1 MTRKRYIKLLMANG
15 WSRNNAEN
23 TAGLG
28 IDECKPNRSSK
39 TFDERFWKKTVSHR
53 GCWPCDTYD
62 ELLDFCFDADMLRRH
77 SMPVEPPVSI
87 FKESCK

>member
-39 TFDERFWKKTVSHR
+39 AFDERFWNEIWSHH
-53 GCWPCDTYD
+53 GCWPYNTYTEAYD
-62 ELLDFCFDADMLRRH
+62 NMMCLRKLYPSDKPGEGIRD
-77 SMPVEPPVSI
+77 I
-87 FKESCK
+87 F

>member
-87 FKESCK
+87 FKEV

>member
-1 MTRKRYIKLLMANG
+1 MTRKKYIKLLMANG

-23 TAGLG
+23 TAGIG

-39 TFDERFWKKTVSHR
+39 TFDERRWKKVVSHR

-62 ELLDFCFDADMLRRH
+62 ELLDFGF
-77 SMPVEPPVSI
+77 MPICSYATVRP
-87 FKESCK
+87 

>member
-1 MTRKRYIKLLMANG
+1 MTRKRYIKLLMPNG

-87 FKESCK
+87 FKEV

>member
-23 TAGLG
+23 AAGLG

-87 FKESCK
+87 FKEV

>member
-23 TAGLG
+23 TARLG

-39 TFDERFWKKTVSHR
+39 TFDEQRWKKNVSHR
-53 GCWPCDTYD
+53 GCWPYSTYVKAYD
-62 ELLDFCFDADMLRRH
+62 NMMRLRELYPSDKPGEGVRDDF
-77 SMPVEPPVSI
+77 
-87 FKESCK
+87 

>member
-1 MTRKRYIKLLMANG
+1 MANG

-87 FKESCK
+87 FKEV

>member
-87 FKESCK
+87 FKV

>member
-23 TAGLG
+23 TAGIG

-39 TFDERFWKKTVSHR
+39 TFDERPHEEAQIGPPW
-53 GCWPCDTYD
+53 
-62 ELLDFCFDADMLRRH
+62 MLAL
-77 SMPVEPPVSI
+77 
-87 FKESCK
+87 

>member
-62 ELLDFCFDADMLRRH
+62 ELLDFCLMPICSERH

-87 FKESCK
+87 FKEV

>member
-15 WSRNNAEN
+15 WSHNNAEN

-87 FKESCK
+87 FKEV

>member
-23 TAGLG
+23 TAGIG

-39 TFDERFWKKTVSHR
+39 TFDEQRWKKIVSHR
-53 GCWPCDTYD
+53 GCWPYSTYVKAYD
-62 ELLDFCFDADMLRRH
+62 NMMCLRELYPSDKPGEGVRDDF
-77 SMPVEPPVSI
+77 
-87 FKESCK
+87 

>member
-77 SMPVEPPVSI
+77 SMPVEPHVSI
-87 FKESCK
+87 FKEV